1 MKEEMMSRPSM
12 DLEPQTPAE
21 GVLKRNDWGDAI
33 TYQVVCEC
41 QDSDHDHNIW
51 VEADDHRVTVT
62 TYTTQKSEWWKLNR
76 WQTIWTLLTKGY
88 VKYEASIIMNEQQT
102 LNYAETLKKA
112 IQDVK
117 NFKQP

>member
-1 MKEEMMSRPSM
+1 M
-12 DLEPQTPAE
+12 DLTAETPAK

-41 QDSDHDHNIW
+41 GDSNHDHNVW
-51 VEADDHRVTVT
+51 VEADDSQVTVT

-88 VKYEASIIMNEQQT
+88 VKYEASIVMTEQQAI
-102 LNYAETLKKA
+102 NYAETLKKA
-112 IQDVK
+112 VKDVQD
-117 NFKQP
+117 FKKSRA